1 MDIVL
6 DQKIL
11 WSVCGEVLS
20 KVVASNMGYVNY
32 SRLKLFL
39 DFENT
44 EAAKAFNKTFKDST
58 GVVVHH

>member
-1 MDIVL
+1 MV
-6 DQKIL
+6 KF
-11 WSVCGEVLS
+11 SVKLLPPTWD
-20 KVVASNMGYVNY
+20 MLI

-44 EAAKAFNKTFKDST
+44 EAAKAFNKAFKDST